1 MQRYAL
7 IREVHHRVKNSLQ
20 GVAGLLRQHLGD
32 KPLLRPLLESTSS
45 QVYAIAAVRGLQGE
59 ASGAAINLRML
70 VARVAASVSGIMHE
84 PIVLSE
90 RCASL
95 GAYIV
100 NEEES
105 VAVAIVL
112 NELMIN
118 AAKHRARHRRDRH
131 RCRATRP
138 RGGIAHPQRRIPAA
152 ELRGPACLKRDGE
165 H

>member
-7 IREVHHRVKNSLQ
+7 IREVHHRIKNSLQ

-112 NELMIN
+112 NELMMN
-118 AAKHRARHRRDRH
+118 AAKHRAPAPARSASMPRHATTGWNCASATPDSCRRTSG
-131 RCRATRP
+131 TRMP
-138 RGGIAHPQRRIPAA
+138 KA
-152 ELRGPACLKRDGE
+152 
-165 H
+165 

>member
-7 IREVHHRVKNSLQ
+7 IREVHHRIKNSLQ

-45 QVYAIAAVRGLQGE
+45 QVYAIAAVHGLQGE

-84 PIVLSE
+84 SIVLSE

-112 NELMIN
+112 NELMMN
-118 AAKHRARHRRDRH
+118 AAKHRAPGTGAIGIDAAPRD
-131 RCRATRP
+131 
-138 RGGIAHPQRRIPAA
+138 QRV
-152 ELRGPACLKRDGE
+152 ELRIRNAGFLPPNFGDPHA
-165 H
+165 

>member
-7 IREVHHRVKNSLQ
+7 IREVHHRIKNSLQ

-112 NELMIN
+112 NELMMN
-118 AAKHRARHRRDRH
+118 AAKHRAPGTGAIGIDAAPRDH
-131 RCRATRP
+131 
-138 RGGIAHPQRRIPAA
+138 GV
-152 ELRGPACLKRDGE
+152 ELRIRNAGFLPPNFGDPQA
-165 H
+165 